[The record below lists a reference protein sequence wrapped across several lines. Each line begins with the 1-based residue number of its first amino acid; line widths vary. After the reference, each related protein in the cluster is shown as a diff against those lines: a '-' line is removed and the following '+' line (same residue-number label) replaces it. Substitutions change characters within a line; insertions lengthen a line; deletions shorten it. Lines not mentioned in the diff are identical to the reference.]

1 MSDGE
6 RSAWTEDPNAMTG
19 HGQTTME
26 AAKDEAAAVKDT
38 AAAEAKGV
46 VDTTKTEAGSVVRE
60 AKLQLEDLY
69 AQTKRELGDQAS
81 TQQQRLASGLR
92 SFSGELGSMARNAD
106 GNGVASDLVQ
116 RASQR
121 ADSMASWLSQRDPAA
136 VLQEVKAFARR
147 RPGVF
152 IGVAALTG
160 IVVGRLTR
168 ALASAASDSA
178 PTGGSP
184 RAVGSLPAGTG
195 YQSSGLESDAWATG
209 SSGVTAVPAAT
220 AGATASTAPTGV
232 QEDAPLYAETVNR
245 WSEDQQE
252 GVDERSDTI

>member
-1 MSDGE
+1 MSEEE
-6 RSAWTEDPNAMTG
+6 RSAWTDDSHTMTG

-46 VDTTKTEAGSVVRE
+46 VDTTKAEAGSVARE
-60 AKLQLEDLY
+60 TKVQLEDLY
-69 AQTKRELGDQAS
+69 AKAKRELGDQAS

-92 SFSGELGSMARNAD
+92 SFSGELGSMARNAN
-106 GNGVASDLVQ
+106 GSGVAGDLVR

-121 ADSMASWLSQRDPAA
+121 ADGMASWLSQRDPAD

-152 IGVAALTG
+152 IGVAAIAG

-168 ALASAASDSA
+168 ALASAASDSGS
-178 PTGGSP
+178 TGGS
-184 RAVGSLPAGTG
+184 RSDSASRTAGTTARG
-195 YQSSGLESDAWATG
+195 YQASGLESDAWATG
-209 SSGVTAVPAAT
+209 TSGAAAMPGAAASTVPA
-220 AGATASTAPTGV
+220 
-232 QEDAPLYAETVNR
+232 EEAPLYAETVNR
-245 WSEDQQE
+245 WSDDHRE
-252 GVDERSDTI
+252 GVDERPDTV